1 MGPVMHPLGADVSHV
16 PHNTVCSPG
25 LHPKNNHT
33 MNSNDYAALV
43 AMDWGDKEHA
53 IAQQPRGGRLEQQQ
67 LPATAEAL
75 HGWLEELGTRCDH
88 QPVALAIEAGRSAVM
103 HALAGYPW
111 LTVFPVHPATSE
123 RFRTAFT
130 PSGAKDDQPD
140 ALVLLTILQQ
150 HRELLRPL
158 QLDTAATRELAALTE
173 IRRGAVDR
181 RTTFACELQS
191 TLKTMYPQ
199 ALQLCGDDLWTP
211 LALDFLTRWPELA
224 QLQRAKP
231 ETLRTFYLTHNSRRP
246 GVIAARLELIVRARA
261 LTTDRAVLAP
271 AILQI
276 QLLVA
281 VLRPLQAQIE
291 QLEERIAACYAA
303 HPEAALFANLPGAG
317 PTLAPRLL
325 AAFGTDRSRY
335 PTAAS
340 LQKYGGV
347 APVRVKSG
355 RQVWTHWRWN
365 APKFLRQTFVEW
377 AGQTIPK
384 CAWAKAY
391 YRQQQQAGKR
401 HQTILRSLAFKW
413 LRILWRCW
421 HDRVPYDETRYLA
434 ALRRQHS
441 PLAARLAAA

>member
-1 MGPVMHPLGADVSHV
+1 
-16 PHNTVCSPG
+16 
-25 LHPKNNHT
+25 
-33 MNSNDYAALV
+33 MNSNEYAALV

-53 IAQQPRGGRLEQQQ
+53 IALQERGGSREAHQ

-75 HGWLEELGTRCDH
+75 HGWLETLGERCGK
-88 QPVALAIEAGRSAVM
+88 QPVALAIEAGRNAVM

-111 LTVFPVHPATSE
+111 LTIYPVHPATSE

-140 ALVLLTILQQ
+140 AQVLLTILQQ

-158 QLDTAATRELAALTE
+158 VLDTAATRELAALVE

-199 ALQLCGDDLWTP
+199 ALALCGDDLWTP
-211 LALDFLTRWPELA
+211 LALDFLTRWPELS

-231 ETLRTFYLTHNSRRP
+231 ETLRSFYTAHNSRRP
-246 GVIAARLELIVRARA
+246 GVIAARLELIAQGRA
-261 LTTDRAVLAP
+261 LTADRAVLAP
-271 AILQI
+271 ALLQI

-291 QLEERIAACYAA
+291 QIEERIAACYAA
-303 HPEAALFANLPGAG
+303 HPEASLFANLPGAG
-317 PTLAPRLL
+317 PTLAPRLI
-325 AAFGTDRSRY
+325 AAFGTDRNRY

-355 RQVWTHWRWN
+355 RQIWTHWRWN

-391 YRQQQQAGKR
+391 YRQQQAAGKR

-434 ALRRQHS
+434 ALRRKHS
-441 PLAARLAAA
+441 PLSTRLAAA

>member
-1 MGPVMHPLGADVSHV
+1 
-16 PHNTVCSPG
+16 
-25 LHPKNNHT
+25 
-33 MNSNDYAALV
+33 MNSADYAALV

-53 IAQQPRGGRLEQQQ
+53 VAQQLGGGQIEQHQ

-75 HGWLEELGTRCDH
+75 HRWLEALGERCE
-88 QPVALAIEAGRSAVM
+88 QRPVALAIEAGRNAVM
-103 HALAGYPW
+103 HALVGYPW
-111 LTVFPVHPATSE
+111 LTIFPIHPATSE

-140 ALVLLTILQQ
+140 ALVVLKILQQ
-150 HRELLRPL
+150 HRDQLRPL
-158 QLDTAATRELAALTE
+158 RLDTAATRELAALTE

-199 ALQLCGDDLWTP
+199 ALSLCGDDLWTP

-224 QLQRAKP
+224 LLQKARP
-231 ETLRTFYLTHNSRRP
+231 ETLRTFYTTHNSRRP
-246 GVIAARLELIVRARA
+246 AVIAERLQLVAAARA
-261 LTTDRAVLAP
+261 LTVDRAVLAP

-291 QLEERIAACYAA
+291 AIEQRIAECFAA
-303 HPEAALFANLPGAG
+303 HPEAPLFAALPGAG
-317 PTLAPRLL
+317 PALAPRLL

-391 YRQQQQAGKR
+391 YRQQRKTGKR

-421 HDRVPYDETRYLA
+421 QDRTPYDETRYLQS
-434 ALRRQHS
+434 LTQRHS
-441 PLAARLAAA
+441 PLAAQLSAA

>member
-1 MGPVMHPLGADVSHV
+1 
-16 PHNTVCSPG
+16 
-25 LHPKNNHT
+25 
-33 MNSNDYAALV
+33 MNSTDYAACV

-53 IAQQPRGGRLEQQQ
+53 IALQMRGGSKEELK
-67 LPATAEAL
+67 LAATVEAL
-75 HGWLEELGTRCDH
+75 HGWLEQLGERCGH
-88 QPVALAIEAGRSAVM
+88 QPVALAIEAGRNAVM

-140 ALVLLTILQQ
+140 AQVLLTILQQ

-158 QLDTAATRELAALTE
+158 VLDTAATRELAALVE

-199 ALQLCGDDLWTP
+199 ALALCGDDLWTP

-224 QLQRAKP
+224 QLQRARP
-231 ETLRTFYLTHNSRRP
+231 ETLRSFYTAHNSRRP
-246 GVIAARLELIVRARA
+246 GVIATRLELIAQARA
-261 LTTDRAVLAP
+261 LTTDRAVLDP

-291 QLEERIAACYAA
+291 QIEERIAACYAT
-303 HPEAALFANLPGAG
+303 HPEAPLFANLPGAG
-317 PTLAPRLL
+317 PTLAPRLI

-340 LQKYGGV
+340 IQKYGGV

-355 RQVWTHWRWN
+355 RQIWTHWRWN

-391 YRQQQQAGKR
+391 YRQQQQSGKR

-421 HDRVPYDETRYLA
+421 HDRVPYDETRYLRS
-434 ALRRQHS
+434 LTQRHS

>member
-1 MGPVMHPLGADVSHV
+1 
-16 PHNTVCSPG
+16 
-25 LHPKNNHT
+25 

-43 AMDWGDKEHA
+43 AMDWGDNEHA
-53 IAQQPRGGRLEQQQ
+53 IALQLRGGLTEQLP

-75 HGWLEELGTRCDH
+75 HGWLEKLGARCGH
-88 QPVALAIEAGRSAVM
+88 QPVALAIEAGRNAVL
-103 HALAGYPW
+103 HALAGYAW
-111 LTVFPVHPATSE
+111 LTIYPVHPATTE

-140 ALVLLTILQQ
+140 ALVLLTILRQ
-150 HRELLRPL
+150 HRGQLRAL
-158 QLDTAATRELAALTE
+158 QLDTAATRELAALVE

-199 ALQLCGDDLWTP
+199 ALELCGDDLWTP

-224 QLQRAKP
+224 QLQRARP
-231 ETLRTFYLTHNSRRP
+231 ETVRAFYTEHNSRRAT
-246 GVIAARLELIVRARA
+246 VIATRLELIARARA
-261 LTTDRAVLAP
+261 LTSDRAVLEP

-291 QLEERIAACYAA
+291 RIEERIAACYAT
-303 HPEAALFANLPGAG
+303 HPEAALFATLPGAG
-317 PTLAPRLL
+317 PTLAPRLI
-325 AAFGTDRSRY
+325 AAFGTDRSKY

-340 LQKYGGV
+340 IQKYGGV

-377 AGQTIPK
+377 AGQTVPK

-391 YRQQQQAGKR
+391 YRQQQAAGKR

-421 HDRVPYDETRYLA
+421 YDRVPYDEARYLRS
-434 ALRRQHS
+434 LTQRHS
-441 PLAARLAAA
+441 PLAAKLTAA

>member
-1 MGPVMHPLGADVSHV
+1 MK
-16 PHNTVCSPG
+16 T
-25 LHPKNNHT
+25 T
-33 MNSNDYAALV
+33 DYAAFV

-53 IAQQPRGGRLEQQQ
+53 LALQRRGALVEEQK
-67 LPATAEAL
+67 LAATPEAL
-75 HGWLEELGTRCDH
+75 HGWLEALGETCAH
-88 QPVALAIEAGRSAVM
+88 QSVALAIEGGRSAVL
-103 HALAGYPW
+103 HALVGYPW
-111 LTVFPVHPATSE
+111 LTIYPVHPATSE

-130 PSGAKDDQPD
+130 PSGAKDDVPD
-140 ALVLLTILQQ
+140 ALVLLRILQQ
-150 HRELLRPL
+150 HREQLRPL

-199 ALQLCGDDLWTP
+199 ALALCGDDLWTP
-211 LALDFLTRWPELA
+211 LALDFLSHWPELA
-224 QLQRAKP
+224 QLKRARP
-231 ETLRTFYLTHNSRRP
+231 ETLRSFYTTHSSRRP
-246 GVIAARLELIVRARA
+246 GVIAARLELVSQARA
-261 LTTDRAVLAP
+261 LTTDRAVLDP

-281 VLRPLQAQIE
+281 VLRPLQAHIEQIE
-291 QLEERIAACYAA
+291 ARIAECLAV
-303 HPEAALFANLPGAG
+303 HPEAPLFTALPGAG
-317 PTLAPRLL
+317 PTLAARLV

-340 LQKYGGV
+340 IQKYGGV

-384 CAWAKAY
+384 CAWARAY
-391 YRQQQQAGKR
+391 YFQQKQAGKR
-401 HQTILRSLAFKW
+401 RQTILRSLAFKW

-421 HDRVPYDETRYLA
+421 HDRVPYDETRYLRS
-434 ALRRQHS
+434 LTQRHS

>member
-1 MGPVMHPLGADVSHV
+1 
-16 PHNTVCSPG
+16 
-25 LHPKNNHT
+25 

-53 IAQQPRGGRLEQQQ
+53 IALQVRGGSVEELK
-67 LPATAEAL
+67 LAATAEGL
-75 HGWLEELGTRCDH
+75 HGWLEELGERCSH
-88 QPVALAIEAGRSAVM
+88 RPVALAVEAGRNAVM

-111 LTVFPVHPATSE
+111 LRIYPVHPATSE

-140 ALVLLTILQQ
+140 ARVLLTILDQ
-150 HRELLRPL
+150 HREQLRPL

-199 ALQLCGDDLWTP
+199 ALALCGDDLWTP

-224 QLQRAKP
+224 QLQRARP
-231 ETLRTFYLTHNSRRP
+231 ETLRAFYTTHNSRRP
-246 GVIAARLELIVRARA
+246 GVIAARLELIARARA
-261 LTTDRAVLAP
+261 LTADRAVLDP

-291 QLEERIAACYAA
+291 QIEERIAACYAA
-303 HPEAALFANLPGAG
+303 HPEAPLFANLPGAG
-317 PTLAPRLL
+317 PTLAPRLI

-340 LQKYGGV
+340 IQKYGGV

-377 AGQTIPK
+377 AGQTVPK

-391 YRQQQQAGKR
+391 YRQQQHAGKR

-421 HDRVPYDETRYLA
+421 YDRVPYDETRYLRS
-434 ALRRQHS
+434 LTQRHS
-441 PLAARLAAA
+441 PLAARLTAA